1 MKNPVEFRSICPV
14 ATSLDLIGDKWTL
27 LILRDMIWGHKSLF
41 NEFQQSPESIPSKM
55 LANRLK
61 KLEELGFVS
70 KIKGSFNKKSIYYL
84 LEKKGLDTF
93 PIMVEMAVFS
103 SKHFFD
109 HLGTTYTKEARTTM
123 KKDRKGYITNLI
135 TNYKKFK
142 KNLVI

>member
-1 MKNPVEFRSICPV
+1 MRI
-14 ATSLDLIGDKWTL
+14 
-27 LILRDMIWGHKSLF
+27 
-41 NEFQQSPESIPSKM
+41 
-55 LANRLK
+55 
-61 KLEELGFVS
+61 VS